1 MTRWTLT
8 LFLGAV
14 AGPSAA
20 ASAHHSFAANFR
32 VDTVIE
38 LEGEVVEV
46 RWQNPHIEFDLRVD
60 GEAGEA
66 EVWTVESQS
75 ISGLR
80 VRDIT
85 EPFVIPGDRIRIAGN
100 PPRRDSGN
108 VYLSNILL
116 AGGEELVLR
125 GRDAAPRFTDR
136 AAPDTGARFATEG
149 DGSSPELGLFR
160 VWTTPAA
167 SPFPF
172 PEDQNPALARTDFP
186 LTAEA
191 RAVLEAFDPFADDP
205 TLDCALK
212 GMPTIMEQPYP
223 MRFFEQDGN
232 IVMHMEEYD
241 TMRTFHMGPGASEV
255 EPVPG
260 ILGHSVARW
269 VGQTLIV
276 ETTRVDWGWFDTV
289 GIPMSE
295 DARLV
300 ELFTLAP
307 DGSRLDW
314 RMRVTDPA
322 TFTEPVELSKYFLY
336 VPGVEVHPFDCTV
349 SGD

>member
-85 EPFVIPGDRIRIAGN
+85 EPFVSPGDRIRIAGN
-100 PPRRDSGN
+100 PPRRDTGN

-116 AGGEELVLR
+116 ADGEELILR
-125 GRDAAPRFTDR
+125 GGQTAPRFTDR
-136 AAPDTGARFATEG
+136 VAPAAGARFATEG
-149 DGSSPELGLFR
+149 DGTRPELGLFR

-172 PEDQNPALARTDFP
+172 PEDQNPALAHTDFP
-186 LTAEA
+186 LTAAA
-191 RAVLEAFDPFADDP
+191 RAVLEAFDPIVDEP
-205 TLDCALK
+205 IRDCALK

-223 MRFFEQDGN
+223 MRFFQEDGN

-241 TMRTFHMGPGASEV
+241 TMRTFHMGPDASAV

-276 ETTRVDWGWFDTV
+276 ETTHVDWGWFDTV
-289 GIPMSE
+289 GIPMTE
-295 DARLV
+295 DARMV
-300 ELFTLAP
+300 ELYTLAT

-322 TFTEPVELSKYFLY
+322 TFTEPVEVSKYFLY
-336 VPGVEVHPFDCTV
+336 VPGVEVLPFECTV
-349 SGD
+349 SGE